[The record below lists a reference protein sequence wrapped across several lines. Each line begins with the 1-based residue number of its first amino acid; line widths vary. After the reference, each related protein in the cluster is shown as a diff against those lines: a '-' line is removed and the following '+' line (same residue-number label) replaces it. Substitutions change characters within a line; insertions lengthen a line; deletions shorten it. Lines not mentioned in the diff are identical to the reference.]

1 MGVDDGGFL
10 TLGISLY
17 LPISKTA
24 IHDSFILE
32 PRNKEARRV
41 LLLYERSQP
50 LMLEYIRIVY
60 LRM

>member
-32 PRNKEARRV
+32 PPK
-41 LLLYERSQP
+41 
-50 LMLEYIRIVY
+50 
-60 LRM
+60 